1 MSNSNVYFRLGVDII
16 LPALGIVTSIL
27 IKPSIDGVIAII
39 NKWGSKEYEVL
50 QNEDLKDF
58 KIKRVYEKV
67 SPSSHQK
74 VEQKTDII
82 KRESLKFAKFVP
94 VVFIYG

>member
-1 MSNSNVYFRLGVDII
+1 MLR
-16 LPALGIVTSIL
+16 
-27 IKPSIDGVIAII
+27 
-39 NKWGSKEYEVL
+39 
-50 QNEDLKDF
+50 NEDLKDF

-67 SPSSHQK
+67 NPSSHEK

-94 VVFIYG
+94 VVFIYGWVCLFLLGFAVNLKL